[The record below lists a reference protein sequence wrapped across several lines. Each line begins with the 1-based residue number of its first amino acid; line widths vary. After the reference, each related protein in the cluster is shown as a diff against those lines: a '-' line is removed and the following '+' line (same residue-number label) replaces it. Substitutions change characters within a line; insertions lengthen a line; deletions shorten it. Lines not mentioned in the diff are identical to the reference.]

1 MISEENCVQMGEKI
15 KKYVMRSKERLF
27 GVLGKGIENGESG
40 KEYKKRSMD
49 ERKENLEKK
58 QVHGSILSG
67 MKEVGVKETW
77 QMIQGGYILNIM
89 AGFVMTRLRLCIIV
103 QLGMQSCLR
112 DHTKGVHDKM
122 DLRVYWE
129 LCEKHG
135 VGCAKK
141 WFEEIP
147 NTVRISKDLL
157 SNQTTIDPMYL
168 SSVGEILS
176 GLLWNSLC
184 LETRI
189 LFERGRKY

>member
-1 MISEENCVQMGEKI
+1 MDPGRVHLKDHGGLCDGKTEIVHHCSAGYAKL
-15 KKYVMRSKERLF
+15 SK
-27 GVLGKGIENGESG
+27 GP
-40 KEYKKRSMD
+40 YKRW
-49 ERKENLEKK
+49 
-58 QVHGSILSG
+58 HG
-67 MKEVGVKETW
+67 
-77 QMIQGGYILNIM
+77 
-89 AGFVMTRLRLCIIV
+89 
-103 QLGMQSCLR
+103 
-112 DHTKGVHDKM
+112 KM

-129 LCEKHG
+129 LCEQYG

-147 NTVRISKDLL
+147 NTARISKDLL

-189 LFERGRKY
+189 LLQRGRKY